1 VAAQLF
7 GGEKMKEIRIHGR
20 GGQGS
25 VVTAELLAIAAFESG
40 KYSLAFPFL
49 GGGGE
54 RRGAPVQTFVRL
66 DDNPIRLRSQV
77 VEPDYVVLQDWS
89 LMEIVD
95 VTLGIKENGILLV
108 NTEKSAQELNVA
120 AKNNIRIK
128 TVPASKIALEILGMS
143 ITNSAIMGAFAAI
156 TNEINIE
163 SIARALADKF
173 SGSIAEKNIA
183 VARAAYKYALEQ
195 H

>member
-1 VAAQLF
+1 
-7 GGEKMKEIRIHGR
+7 MKEIRIHGR

-66 DDNPIRLRSQV
+66 DDKPVRLRHKIL
-77 VEPDYVVLQDWS
+77 EPDYVILQDRS
-89 LMEIVD
+89 LMELLD
-95 VTLGIKENGILLV
+95 VTLGLKENGILII
-108 NTEKSAQELNVA
+108 NTENPPEELNITT
-120 AKNNIRIK
+120 KNNIQVR
-128 TVPASKIALEILGMS
+128 TVPATKIALEVLGLP

-156 TNEINIE
+156 TGEIGIE
-163 SIARALADKF
+163 SIERALSVKF
-173 SGSIAEKNIA
+173 SGAIATKNIA
-183 VARAAYKYALEQ
+183 AARTAYEYALEQ